1 MALTLM
7 RLENGITEGVRGNWS
22 GASSGILR
30 ATRVALACF
39 FFLRPPM
46 NRSTGV
52 VRVIGLFSCF
62 FLNGLS
68 GFTEFYR
75 VLPGFLPD
83 LPGLP
88 GSTRVSLGFLKDLLG
103 FTGFY

>member
-39 FFLRPPM
+39 FFSSAADESFHR
-46 NRSTGV
+46 RRTSDRV
-52 VRVIGLFSCF
+52 VFLF

-68 GFTEFYR
+68 GFT
-75 VLPGFLPD
+75 VLPGFT
-83 LPGLP
+83 GFSAR
-88 GSTRVSLGFLKDLLG
+88 STR